1 MTSLADIRE
10 RDADRDEP
18 AVLAL
23 LQGGGFGAR
32 ELDAPVGRGSA
43 KRLDLTLVLHALSD
57 PVRLG
62 IVAQLA
68 DGAEHA
74 CGDLEVPVTKSTSS
88 HHFRVLREAGVITTR
103 AEGKARLNRLCHTEL
118 EQQFPGL
125 IEAVLEAAARN
136 A

>member
-1 MTSLADIRE
+1 MTSLVDIRE

-18 AVLAL
+18 AALSL
-23 LQGGGFGAR
+23 LQGGGFDAR
-32 ELDAPVGRGSA
+32 ELDVPAGHSQ
-43 KRLDLTLVLHALSD
+43 RLDLALVLHALSD

-88 HHFRVLREAGVITTR
+88 HHFRVLREAGVIATR
-103 AEGKARLNRLCHTEL
+103 ADGKARLNRLCHTEL

-125 IEAVLEAAARN
+125 IEAVLEAAART

>member
-1 MTSLADIRE
+1 LTSLADIRE
-10 RDADRDEP
+10 RDADRDES
-18 AVLAL
+18 AVLSL
-23 LQGGGFGAR
+23 LQGGGVAAR
-32 ELDAPVGRGSA
+32 DFDVPAGRGAA
-43 KRLDLTLVLHALSD
+43 KQLDLALVLHALSD

-103 AEGKARLNRLCHTEL
+103 AEGKARLNRLCHAEL

-125 IEAVLEAAARN
+125 IEAVLEAAART